1 VDDGRASSGEGV
13 QTGVSAGQRAGIR
26 TGRHWLVFFGIAVTI
41 VILDQL
47 TKALLVANVDPG
59 QIVSVVGD
67 YIRLVFSQ
75 NSGALFGLFRDQAIL
90 FAIAS
95 LVVIGLIV
103 AFHGQSERSLYLSIA
118 LGLLLGGAIGNMIDR
133 LRLGYVVD
141 FVDIGI
147 GGFRWYTFNLAD
159 AAISTALVM
168 LFAVAFIPRL
178 ARLGERTEPSEPAER
193 PESVER
199 VEGDKGG

>member
-41 VILDQL
+41 VVLDQL

-118 LGLLLGGAIGNMIDR
+118 LGLLLGGAVGNMIDR

>member
-1 VDDGRASSGEGV
+1 M

-47 TKALLVANVDPG
+47 TKALLVANLDPG

-178 ARLGERTEPSEPAER
+178 ARLGERTERSEPPER
-193 PESVER
+193 AESVER

>member
-41 VILDQL
+41 VVLDQL

>member
-13 QTGVSAGQRAGIR
+13 QTGVSTGQRAGTR

-41 VILDQL
+41 VVLDQL
-47 TKALLVANVDPG
+47 TKAVLVANVNPG

-141 FVDIGI
+141 FVDLGI

-178 ARLGERTEPSEPAER
+178 ARLGERTEPAEPAER

>member
-1 VDDGRASSGEGV
+1 
-13 QTGVSAGQRAGIR
+13 
-26 TGRHWLVFFGIAVTI
+26 
-41 VILDQL
+41 
-47 TKALLVANVDPG
+47 
-59 QIVSVVGD
+59 
-67 YIRLVFSQ
+67 
-75 NSGALFGLFRDQAIL
+75 
-90 FAIAS
+90 
-95 LVVIGLIV
+95 
-103 AFHGQSERSLYLSIA
+103 
-118 LGLLLGGAIGNMIDR
+118 MIDR

>member
-47 TKALLVANVDPG
+47 TKALLVANLDPG

-178 ARLGERTEPSEPAER
+178 ARLGERTEPSEPPER
-193 PESVER
+193 AESVER